1 MKVILVNGS
10 RRKNGCTFTAL
21 TEVAEALKADGI
33 ETELFF
39 IGDRAVN
46 GEIDA
51 AVKEVGEAMKKAD
64 GLIVGAPVY
73 YASPSG
79 EIIAFLDRLFM
90 LYGKDMIFKPGSAIT
105 SARRAGTTASL
116 DVMNKYF
123 TYNQMPLV
131 SSRYWNM
138 VHGSSAE
145 DVNKDEEGLQIMR
158 VLGHNMAWLLKC
170 IEAGKKAGIEPPSG
184 EDFLFT
190 NFIR

>member
-10 RRKNGCTFTAL
+10 RRKKGCTFTAL
-21 TEVAEALKADGI
+21 TEVSEALKADGI
-33 ETELFF
+33 ESELFF

-123 TYNQMPLV
+123 TFNQMPLV

-170 IEAGKKAGIEPPSG
+170 IEAGKKAGIEPPAG

>member
-21 TEVAEALKADGI
+21 TAVSEALKADGI

-39 IGDRAVN
+39 IGDRAVS
-46 GEIDA
+46 GEIDG
-51 AVKEVGEAMKKAD
+51 AVKEVGEAMKNAD

-90 LYGKDMIFKPGSAIT
+90 LYGKDMIHKPGSAIT

-138 VHGSSAE
+138 VHGSSAD

>member
-21 TEVAEALKADGI
+21 TEVSEALKADGI
-33 ETELFF
+33 DTELFF

-51 AVKEVGEAMKKAD
+51 AVKEVGEAMKTAD

-79 EIIAFLDRLFM
+79 EIIAFLDRLFSV
-90 LYGKDMIFKPGSAIT
+90 YGKDMIYKPGSAIT

-123 TYNQMPLV
+123 TYNRMPLV

-138 VHGSSAE
+138 VHGSSPD

-158 VLGHNMAWLLKC
+158 FLGHNMAWLLKC
-170 IEAGKKAGIEPPSG
+170 IEAGKKAGIEPPAG